1 MDNVVMKVLIIGAT
15 SAIAYEAAKCFAQD
29 GADMFL
35 VARNAEKL
43 ASVADDLKVRGAHCV
58 ETEVLDLSELDRHE
72 ELLGRAF
79 SHLNGCDML
88 LIAHGTL
95 GDQRKCELSV
105 AETLR
110 EFTNNCTSVISL
122 LTIAANY
129 FEQQKHGCIAVISS
143 VAGDRGRQSNY
154 VYCTAKGAVSI
165 FLQGLRNRL
174 HKARVSVL
182 TVKPGFVDT
191 PMTAALRKGPLFAR
205 PSSVGKGIYLAMLK
219 GRDVVYLPWFWRPIM
234 FVVKS
239 IPERIFKQLSL

>member
-1 MDNVVMKVLIIGAT
+1 MKVLIVGAT
-15 SAIAYEAAKCFAQD
+15 SAIAQETAKCFARD
-29 GADMFL
+29 NAELFL
-35 VARNAEKL
+35 VARDAEKL
-43 ASVADDLKVRGAHCV
+43 NAVVDDLRVRGAKSV
-58 ETEVLDLSELDRHE
+58 ETFLLDISDLERHQE
-72 ELLGRAF
+72 MFDAALAALG
-79 SHLNGCDML
+79 SLDML

-95 GDQRKCELSV
+95 GDQHKCELSV

-110 EFTNNCTSVISL
+110 ELNTNAISVISL
-122 LTIAANY
+122 LTISANY
-129 FEQQKHGCIAVISS
+129 FERQRRGCIAVISS

-154 VYCTAKGAVSI
+154 VYGTAKGAVSI

>member
-1 MDNVVMKVLIIGAT
+1 MKVLIIGAT
-15 SAIAYEAAKCFAQD
+15 SAIAQETAKCFARD
-29 GADMFL
+29 NAELFL
-35 VARNAEKL
+35 VARDAEKL
-43 ASVADDLKVRGAHCV
+43 NAVADDLRVRGAKSV
-58 ETEVLDLSELDRHE
+58 ETFLLDINDLERHQE
-72 ELLGRAF
+72 MFDAALAALESL
-79 SHLNGCDML
+79 DML

-105 AETLR
+105 AETLK
-110 EFTNNCTSVISL
+110 ELNTNAISVISL
-122 LTIAANY
+122 LTISANY
-129 FEQQKHGCIAVISS
+129 FEQQRRGCIAVISS

-154 VYCTAKGAVSI
+154 VYGTAKGAVNV